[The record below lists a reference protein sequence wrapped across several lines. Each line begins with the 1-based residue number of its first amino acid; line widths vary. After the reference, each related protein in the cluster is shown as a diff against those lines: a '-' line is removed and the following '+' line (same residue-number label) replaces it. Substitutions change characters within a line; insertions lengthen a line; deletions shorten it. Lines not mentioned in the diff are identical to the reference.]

1 MATGSNSAQDTA
13 DVTGS
18 ARDGEKRI
26 PVLVRLTEGA
36 HRDMRRAMAEAGV
49 RTNQEF
55 AVAAIAEKV
64 ARVANRRGDEDRRKN
79 DRRAA

>member
-1 MATGSNSAQDTA
+1 MATGSEAAQDTEE
-13 DVTGS
+13 VSQS
-18 ARDGEKRI
+18 ARGTGKRVSVI
-26 PVLVRLTEGA
+26 VRLEPEA
-36 HRDMRRAMAEAGV
+36 FRDMRRAMADSGV

-64 ARVANRRGDEDRRKN
+64 ARVANRRGDEDRRKS

>member
-13 DVTGS
+13 EVSQPTREG
-18 ARDGEKRI
+18 KRVQ
-26 PVLVRLTEGA
+26 VLVRLTSEGF
-36 HRDMRRAMAEAGV
+36 RDMRRAMADSGV